1 MSNGLLD
8 IAAFQAR
15 LTDELKAF
23 ARGQGKAA
31 VAKAAELAA
40 EISGATGQRLLAYA
54 ADYVNDSLDDRGLLK
69 LLQCEMAL
77 LRTQAWSAFG
87 LAQNQGERARRAA
100 VKAAQENAATAA
112 TGIVIAMVGG
122 FKK

>member
-8 IAAFQAR
+8 IASFQAR
-15 LTDELKAF
+15 LTDELKTF

-54 ADYVNDSLDDRGLLK
+54 ADYVDDKLDDRGLLK
-69 LLQCEMAL
+69 LLQAEMSL
-77 LRTQAWSAFG
+77 LRMQAWTAFG
-87 LAQNQGERARRAA
+87 LAQDQGERARRAA

-112 TGIVIAMVGG
+112 TGVIIALVGG
-122 FKK
+122 LKK